1 MGHKW
6 TYAIRLDAHILDVF
20 RLRSNL
26 TTLKV
31 QFSTAISLQTEA
43 PELSIQCILLLLQLL
58 NPLGVLFQ
66 LRCIVTCRKVTLK
79 LLQSTFLILH
89 INKEMMELVGEAL
102 GRIKLGFVLGYA
114 ILQVGLERLEHYAW
128 ILYDSC
134 TYNLTTGSI
143 LLLFNAIVFSTQT
156 L

>member
-1 MGHKW
+1 
-6 TYAIRLDAHILDVF
+6 
-20 RLRSNL
+20 
-26 TTLKV
+26 
-31 QFSTAISLQTEA
+31 
-43 PELSIQCILLLLQLL
+43 
-58 NPLGVLFQ
+58 
-66 LRCIVTCRKVTLK
+66 
-79 LLQSTFLILH
+79 
-89 INKEMMELVGEAL
+89 MMELVGEAL

-114 ILQVGLERLEHYAW
+114 ILQVGLERLKHYAW